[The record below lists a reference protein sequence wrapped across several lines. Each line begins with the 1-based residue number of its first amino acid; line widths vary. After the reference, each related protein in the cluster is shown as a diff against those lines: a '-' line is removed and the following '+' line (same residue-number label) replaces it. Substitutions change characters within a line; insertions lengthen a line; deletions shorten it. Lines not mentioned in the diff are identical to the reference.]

1 MGDDI
6 PSSARELLHVRSK
19 DFGNSVLRVVSV
31 EVVPRIERLPDRA
44 VAMDVATWWD
54 VLEECAPRVGFV
66 VPDDAEVAG
75 VSFTGDDGLLHRYIW
90 VVPVGA
96 PDAVERMPRTMATIS
111 SS

>member
-1 MGDDI
+1 MGEDI
-6 PSSARELLHVRSK
+6 PSSAGELLHVRSK
-19 DFGNSVLRVVSV
+19 DLGNSVLRLVSV

-44 VAMDVATWWD
+44 VAMDMGTWWE

-75 VSFTGDDGLLHRYIW
+75 VCFTGEDGLLHRYLW
-90 VVPVGA
+90 VVPGSA
-96 PDAVERMPRTMATIS
+96 PRDVESMPRTRAMIS